1 MTAAAIDAK
10 KLSAEEKALKV
21 NLNPEA
27 YGSFAEI
34 GAGQEVARWFFRAG
48 KASAT
53 IAKTISAYD
62 MSYSDYLYGAEEN
75 HRYVCESRVRKML
88 DREYSVL
95 TERTSGKRPEQTR
108 YFAFADTVASKKA
121 TDGGGH
127 GWMGI
132 KFQHAPLAP
141 ASTIV
146 LHVRLRDDDVLSQ
159 QEAVG
164 VLGVNLVHGAVE
176 LWENPHQVVMGLKDG
191 LKKHKLEVDMIDF
204 SGPAFTK
211 IDNRVM
217 SVYLVELG
225 FTNAVIFTAE
235 GKTLQPSDALYKKNV
250 LVQRGRF
257 RPLTNLHVEMFV
269 AGKKQFLK
277 DPGVSSNSLVSFFEI
292 TLNELKT
299 DGTLDVEDFLAR
311 VDMIKEA
318 GQNVMISNYGEYFR
332 LSEFFSQ
339 HTQSKVG
346 MIMGVGHLKLIFDE
360 KFYTTVSGGMMA
372 ALGHL
377 FSKNVVALVFPA
389 HSLDLHNPAL
399 GKGSAVLTTQNFP
412 IDSHVGDLYNYMR
425 SRNSL
430 IDIEDIN
437 LENLQIN
444 SEAVLAQITEGAKGW
459 EKAVPLAVAKLI
471 KQRGFFRRT
480 KKTAA

>member
-1 MTAAAIDAK
+1 MNDRKIMTP
-10 KLSAEEKALKV
+10 EEKALSI

-48 KASAT
+48 RASAT

-75 HRYVCESRVRKML
+75 HRYVCESRLRKML
-88 DREYSVL
+88 DREYVVL
-95 TERTSGKRPEQTR
+95 TERTAGKNPDQTR
-108 YFAFADTVASKKA
+108 YFAFSDTVASKKSA
-121 TDGGGH
+121 DGGGH

-132 KFQHAPLAP
+132 KFQHTARSSP
-141 ASTIV
+141 SSIV

-164 VLGVNLVHGAVE
+164 ILGVSLVHGAIE
-176 LWENPHQVVMGLKDG
+176 NWANPHQLLAGLKDG

-204 SGPAFTK
+204 SGPAFSGV
-211 IDNRVM
+211 DNRVM

-225 FTNAVIFTAE
+225 FVNAVIFTAE
-235 GKTLQPSDALYKKNV
+235 GKTLQPTDALFRKNV

-257 RPLTNLHVEMFV
+257 RPLTKLHVEMFE

-277 DPGVSSNSLVSFFEI
+277 NPQVKPESLISFFEI
-292 TLNELKT
+292 TLGELKR
-299 DGTLDVEDFLAR
+299 DGVLDVEDFLAR
-311 VDMIKEA
+311 VDMIKAA
-318 GQNVMISNYGEYFR
+318 GQNVMITRYAEYFK
-332 LSEFFSQ
+332 LNEFFSQ

-360 KFYTTVSGGMMA
+360 KCYAQVPGGLMA

-377 FSKNVVALVFPA
+377 FSPNVTGLIFPA
-389 HSLDLHNPAL
+389 QNLDLHLPTTRD
-399 GKGSAVLTTQNFP
+399 LTDLITSKNFP
-412 IDSHVGDLYNYMR
+412 IEGPVRDLYSFMR
-425 SRNSL
+425 SRQSL
-430 IDIEDIN
+430 VDIEEFS
-437 LENLQIN
+437 LESLKIN
-444 SEAVLAQITEGAKGW
+444 SDDILTQIESGRTGW
-459 EKAVPLAVAKLI
+459 ENSVPLAVSELIHARKLFQPH
-471 KQRGFFRRT
+471 KRS
-480 KKTAA
+480 AA